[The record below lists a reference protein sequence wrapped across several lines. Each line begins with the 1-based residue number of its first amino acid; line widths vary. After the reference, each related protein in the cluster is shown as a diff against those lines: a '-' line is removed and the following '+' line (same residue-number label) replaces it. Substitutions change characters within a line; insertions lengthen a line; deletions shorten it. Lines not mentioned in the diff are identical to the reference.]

1 MTQAKSRRKVV
12 KALAKGQI
20 TIPTEF
26 RRALGIEAETL
37 LSISLVE
44 DHLEVSPLRN
54 EEATLRR
61 YTQEDIS
68 TFLEEDKLD
77 EETAQRV
84 RELLETR
91 TLDVCRGTRFRAAI
105 SVKVLLEARVNIAR
119 KFGEQELLRFYE
131 QIAAMDPKMVPPPSQ
146 QGVSECEPLVTDK
159 DAHVL
164 AAALECRADYLLTLD
179 RRHLLTPAVL
189 SSGLPLSV
197 MTPGDFL
204 KELVAN
210 NPSDNFP

>member
-1 MTQAKSRRKVV
+1 MTQAKSRRMVV

-91 TLDVCRGTRFRAAI
+91 TL
-105 SVKVLLEARVNIAR
+105 
-119 KFGEQELLRFYE
+119 
-131 QIAAMDPKMVPPPSQ
+131 
-146 QGVSECEPLVTDK
+146 
-159 DAHVL
+159 
-164 AAALECRADYLLTLD
+164 
-179 RRHLLTPAVL
+179 
-189 SSGLPLSV
+189 
-197 MTPGDFL
+197 
-204 KELVAN
+204 
-210 NPSDNFP
+210 

>member
-1 MTQAKSRRKVV
+1 MFLDASVLVAASRSPSGGS
-12 KALAKGQI
+12 AL
-20 TIPTEF
+20 
-26 RRALGIEAETL
+26 
-37 LSISLVE
+37 
-44 DHLEVSPLRN
+44 
-54 EEATLRR
+54 
-61 YTQEDIS
+61 
-68 TFLEEDKLD
+68 
-77 EETAQRV
+77 
-84 RELLETR
+84 

-210 NPSDNFP
+210 NPSDNSP